1 MHPVPCVTVPRA
13 GEQEENLYIMSTIL
27 SILYWLAY
35 GAVLVPAILLGIAC
49 LLKTTVDLWND
60 YFGDSD
66 ETSVEPS
73 NK

>member
-1 MHPVPCVTVPRA
+1 
-13 GEQEENLYIMSTIL
+13 MSTIS

-35 GAVLVPAILLGIAC
+35 GAVFVPALLLGTAC
-49 LLKTTVDLWND
+49 LIKTTVDLWNE
-60 YFGDSD
+60 YFSDSD